1 MLSRVFTKEDT
12 TLYTTWQSEDGGI
25 VIIFVP
31 GIGEVRM
38 TLAKAEEIA
47 QDLARQ
53 AEYGR
58 WHEIEERHNAEL
70 ETDRK

>member
-47 QDLARQ
+47 HDLARQ

-58 WHEIEERHNAEL
+58 WYAIEEKHNAKL
-70 ETDRK
+70 KN